1 MIARA
6 AAAACA
12 AMAWGAF
19 ADQPAFAPANLT
31 PAGVRALAATC
42 ASCHGT
48 DGHAAP
54 GSIIPALAARPRG
67 DIAHAMAR
75 YRAGSKPA
83 TVMHQIAKG
92 FTEAE
97 ADALDE
103 YFARQKA
110 APEAHR

>member
-12 AMAWGAF
+12 AMACGAF
-19 ADQPAFAPANLT
+19 ADAPAFAPANLT

-54 GSIIPALAARPRG
+54 GSIIPPLAGRPRG

-92 FTEAE
+92 FTDAEAE
-97 ADALDE
+97 ALDE
-103 YFARQKA
+103 YFTRQKRL
-110 APEAHR
+110 PEAHR